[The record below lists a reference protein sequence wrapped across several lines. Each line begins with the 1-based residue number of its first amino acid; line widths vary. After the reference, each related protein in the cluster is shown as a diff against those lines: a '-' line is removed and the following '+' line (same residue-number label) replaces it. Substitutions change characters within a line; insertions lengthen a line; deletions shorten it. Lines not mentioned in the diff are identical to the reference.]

1 MRVTNNM
8 MLRNTTSNINNNKY
22 SVNSLNNQMSSQKKI
37 SRPSE
42 DPVVAIRA
50 LRLRSNL
57 SEINQYYEKNIP
69 DADAWLNV
77 TETALVNMKTILSDI
92 RTQCTYGASDQLKA
106 EDRKTIL
113 TQLESLRKQ
122 IYSEGNSDS
131 AGRTVFTGYRTNC
144 KLTFMED
151 ESNTEY
157 NIQQKFSYEDIGEHR
172 YYDGQVEL
180 KTAEEMS
187 QKVTTSDTKQ
197 YTYDRIRLAYGNI
210 GSLKDKDGNEIAVGN
225 TGTLSYHYTD
235 NTGAAKTGDL
245 NVTVYETEDDW
256 KKAVK
261 AGNMPKDGAAF
272 IKSTGELVLGNE
284 ASETLKQNKA
294 SIELNYDKKGFNSGE
309 VRPEYYFNCT
319 DITDAKNKITYE
331 KYDAKGNEIYQD
343 IDYIIA
349 VNQTLTVNTNA
360 SDVFNADIGR
370 DVDEMINAVKAAID
384 ANDKVDK
391 IKDMMSQAAYSGVS
405 AQENLQT
412 WLEAA
417 QKEADYAND
426 NLQKLYDSYI
436 GNFDEYLSDVNL
448 SITTVGSK
456 GDRLELTETRMS
468 NQQLTVKTLKSNNE
482 DRELSDIIS
491 ASGESLHTYAV
502 LEKLERAICGKGAE
516 RIAFETFI
524 QMRMFKGVLQRA
536 NDRLKVMSGGRY
548 EFELRTQNVRGNASE
563 GLDINM
569 IDNNSSRTR
578 RRDVSTLSGGERF
591 MASFALAIGLS
602 DYTLQRG
609 GNKQS
614 DMLFVDEGFS
624 SLDSSTFEMALNV
637 IQGISAG
644 RRMIGLVTHIDG
656 IKQYFKESQIY
667 VHKGKAGEGSTIE
680 VKCGVHKNM

>member
-42 DPVVAIRA
+42 DPVVTIRA

-69 DADAWLNV
+69 DAEAWLDV
-77 TETALVNMKTILSDI
+77 TETALKNMKTILSDI

-106 EDRKTIL
+106 EDRNTIL

-122 IYSEGNSDS
+122 IYSEGNSDY

-172 YYDGQVEL
+172 YYGGQVEL
-180 KTAEEMS
+180 NTAEEMS

-197 YTYDRIRLAYGNI
+197 YTYDRIRLAYGN
-210 GSLKDKDGNEIAVGN
+210 
-225 TGTLSYHYTD
+225 TGTLTD
-235 NTGAAKTGDL
+235 ADGNSIEAGGNPTITAVNADGTDRVINVKVYDTEEAWKADIKNSQPADNGA
-245 NVTVYETEDDW
+245 VY
-256 KKAVK
+256 
-261 AGNMPKDGAAF
+261 
-272 IKSTGELVLGNE
+272 IKSTGELVLGDTV
-284 ASETLKQNKA
+284 SEELKKNKA
-294 SIELNYDKKGFNSGE
+294 TITVNYDKKGFNSGE

-331 KYDAKGNEIYQD
+331 KYDANGNEIYQD

-391 IKDMMSQAAYSGVS
+391 IKDMMNQAAYSGVS

-448 SITTVGSK
+448 AITTVGSK

-482 DRELSDIIS
+482 DRELSDII
-491 ASGESLHTYAV
+491 
-502 LEKLERAICGKGAE
+502 I
-516 RIAFETFI
+516 
-524 QMRMFKGVLQRA
+524 
-536 NDRLKVMSGGRY
+536 
-548 EFELRTQNVRGNASE
+548 
-563 GLDINM
+563 
-569 IDNNSSRTR
+569 
-578 RRDVSTLSGGERF
+578 
-591 MASFALAIGLS
+591 
-602 DYTLQRG
+602 DYTAAYTAYQASLQAAG
-609 GNKQS
+609 
-614 DMLFVDEGFS
+614 MLNQTT
-624 SLDSSTFEMALNV
+624 LLNY
-637 IQGISAG
+637 I
-644 RRMIGLVTHIDG
+644 
-656 IKQYFKESQIY
+656 
-667 VHKGKAGEGSTIE
+667 
-680 VKCGVHKNM
+680 

>member
-69 DADAWLNV
+69 DADAWLDV
-77 TETALVNMKTILSDI
+77 TETALKNMKTILSDI

-122 IYSEGNSDS
+122 IYSEGNSDY

-172 YYDGQVEL
+172 YYGGQVEL

-197 YTYDRIRLAYGNI
+197 YTYDRIRLAYGN
-210 GSLKDKDGNEIAVGN
+210 
-225 TGTLSYHYTD
+225 TGTLTD
-235 NTGAAKTGDL
+235 ADGNSIEAGGNPTITAINADGKNQVINVKVYDTEEAWKADIKNSQPADNGA
-245 NVTVYETEDDW
+245 VY
-256 KKAVK
+256 
-261 AGNMPKDGAAF
+261 
-272 IKSTGELVLGNE
+272 IKSTGELVLGDNV
-284 ASETLKQNKA
+284 SEELKKNKA
-294 SIELNYDKKGFNSGE
+294 TITVNYDKKGFNSGE

-448 SITTVGSK
+448 AITTVGSK

-482 DRELSDIIS
+482 DRELSDII
-491 ASGESLHTYAV
+491 
-502 LEKLERAICGKGAE
+502 I
-516 RIAFETFI
+516 
-524 QMRMFKGVLQRA
+524 
-536 NDRLKVMSGGRY
+536 
-548 EFELRTQNVRGNASE
+548 
-563 GLDINM
+563 
-569 IDNNSSRTR
+569 
-578 RRDVSTLSGGERF
+578 
-591 MASFALAIGLS
+591 
-602 DYTLQRG
+602 DYTAAYTAYQASLQAAG
-609 GNKQS
+609 
-614 DMLFVDEGFS
+614 MLNQTT
-624 SLDSSTFEMALNV
+624 LLNY
-637 IQGISAG
+637 I
-644 RRMIGLVTHIDG
+644 
-656 IKQYFKESQIY
+656 
-667 VHKGKAGEGSTIE
+667 
-680 VKCGVHKNM
+680 

>member
-69 DADAWLNV
+69 DAEAWLDV
-77 TETALVNMKTILSDI
+77 TETALKNMKTILSDI

-106 EDRKTIL
+106 EDRNTIL

-122 IYSEGNSDS
+122 IYSEGNSDY

-172 YYDGQVEL
+172 YYGGQVEL
-180 KTAEEMS
+180 NTAEEMS

-197 YTYDRIRLAYGNI
+197 YTYDRIRLAYGN
-210 GSLKDKDGNEIAVGN
+210 
-225 TGTLSYHYTD
+225 TGTLTD
-235 NTGAAKTGDL
+235 ADGNSIEAGGNPTITAVNADGTDRVINVKVYDTEEAWKADIKNSQPADNGA
-245 NVTVYETEDDW
+245 VY
-256 KKAVK
+256 
-261 AGNMPKDGAAF
+261 
-272 IKSTGELVLGNE
+272 IKSTGELVLGDTV
-284 ASETLKQNKA
+284 SEELKKNKA
-294 SIELNYDKKGFNSGE
+294 TITVNYDKKGFNSGE

-331 KYDAKGNEIYQD
+331 KYDANGNEIYQD

-391 IKDMMSQAAYSGVS
+391 IKDMMNQAAYSGVS

-448 SITTVGSK
+448 AITTVGSK

-482 DRELSDIIS
+482 DRELSDII
-491 ASGESLHTYAV
+491 
-502 LEKLERAICGKGAE
+502 I
-516 RIAFETFI
+516 
-524 QMRMFKGVLQRA
+524 
-536 NDRLKVMSGGRY
+536 
-548 EFELRTQNVRGNASE
+548 
-563 GLDINM
+563 
-569 IDNNSSRTR
+569 
-578 RRDVSTLSGGERF
+578 
-591 MASFALAIGLS
+591 
-602 DYTLQRG
+602 DYTAAYTAYQASLQAAG
-609 GNKQS
+609 
-614 DMLFVDEGFS
+614 MLNQTT
-624 SLDSSTFEMALNV
+624 LLNY
-637 IQGISAG
+637 I
-644 RRMIGLVTHIDG
+644 
-656 IKQYFKESQIY
+656 
-667 VHKGKAGEGSTIE
+667 
-680 VKCGVHKNM
+680 

>member
-69 DADAWLNV
+69 DAEAWLDV
-77 TETALVNMKTILSDI
+77 TETALKNMKTILSDI

-106 EDRKTIL
+106 EDRNTIL

-122 IYSEGNSDS
+122 IYSEGNSDY
-131 AGRTVFTGYRTNC
+131 AGRTVFTGYRTNS

-172 YYDGQVEL
+172 YYGGQVEL

-187 QKVTTSDTKQ
+187 QRVTTSDTKQ
-197 YTYDRIRLAYGNI
+197 YTYDRIRLAYGN
-210 GSLKDKDGNEIAVGN
+210 
-225 TGTLSYHYTD
+225 TGTLTD
-235 NTGAAKTGDL
+235 ADGNSIEAGGNPTITAVNADGTDRVINVKVYDTEEAWKADIKNSQPADNGA
-245 NVTVYETEDDW
+245 VY
-256 KKAVK
+256 
-261 AGNMPKDGAAF
+261 
-272 IKSTGELVLGNE
+272 IKSTGELVLGDTV
-284 ASETLKQNKA
+284 SEELKKNKA
-294 SIELNYDKKGFNSGE
+294 TITVNYDKKGFNSGE

-331 KYDAKGNEIYQD
+331 KYDANGNEIYQD

-391 IKDMMSQAAYSGVS
+391 IKDMMNQAAYSGVS

-448 SITTVGSK
+448 AITTVGSK

-482 DRELSDIIS
+482 DRELSDII
-491 ASGESLHTYAV
+491 
-502 LEKLERAICGKGAE
+502 I
-516 RIAFETFI
+516 
-524 QMRMFKGVLQRA
+524 
-536 NDRLKVMSGGRY
+536 
-548 EFELRTQNVRGNASE
+548 
-563 GLDINM
+563 
-569 IDNNSSRTR
+569 
-578 RRDVSTLSGGERF
+578 
-591 MASFALAIGLS
+591 
-602 DYTLQRG
+602 DYTAAYTAYQASLQAAG
-609 GNKQS
+609 
-614 DMLFVDEGFS
+614 MLNQTT
-624 SLDSSTFEMALNV
+624 LLNY
-637 IQGISAG
+637 I
-644 RRMIGLVTHIDG
+644 
-656 IKQYFKESQIY
+656 
-667 VHKGKAGEGSTIE
+667 
-680 VKCGVHKNM
+680 

>member
-69 DADAWLNV
+69 DADAWLDV
-77 TETALVNMKTILSDI
+77 TETALKNMKTILKDI
-92 RTQCTYGASDQLKA
+92 RTQCTYGASDQLTA

-122 IYSEGNSDS
+122 IYSEGNSDY

-172 YYDGQVEL
+172 YYGGQVEL
-180 KTAEEMS
+180 KTGQEMS
-187 QKVTTSDTKQ
+187 TSVATADTKE
-197 YTYDRIRLAYGNI
+197 YSYNRIRLAYGN
-210 GSLKDKDGNEIAVGN
+210 
-225 TGTLSYHYTD
+225 TGTLTD
-235 NTGAAKTGDL
+235 ADGNSIEAGGNPTITAINADGKDKVINVKVYDTEEAWKADIKNSQPADNGA
-245 NVTVYETEDDW
+245 VY
-256 KKAVK
+256 
-261 AGNMPKDGAAF
+261 
-272 IKSTGELVLGNE
+272 IKSTGELVLGDTV
-284 ASETLKQNKA
+284 SEELKKNKA
-294 SIELNYDKKGFNSGE
+294 TITVNYDKKGFNKGE
-309 VRPEYYFNCT
+309 VRPEYYYNCK
-319 DITDAKNKITYE
+319 DITDAANPIEYQ
-331 KYDAKGNEIYQD
+331 KYDANGKEIYQD

-391 IKDMMSQAAYSGVS
+391 IKDMMNQAAYSGVS

-482 DRELSDIIS
+482 DRELSDII
-491 ASGESLHTYAV
+491 
-502 LEKLERAICGKGAE
+502 I
-516 RIAFETFI
+516 
-524 QMRMFKGVLQRA
+524 
-536 NDRLKVMSGGRY
+536 
-548 EFELRTQNVRGNASE
+548 
-563 GLDINM
+563 
-569 IDNNSSRTR
+569 
-578 RRDVSTLSGGERF
+578 
-591 MASFALAIGLS
+591 
-602 DYTLQRG
+602 DYTAAYTAYQASLQAAG
-609 GNKQS
+609 
-614 DMLFVDEGFS
+614 MLNQTT
-624 SLDSSTFEMALNV
+624 LLNY
-637 IQGISAG
+637 I
-644 RRMIGLVTHIDG
+644 
-656 IKQYFKESQIY
+656 
-667 VHKGKAGEGSTIE
+667 
-680 VKCGVHKNM
+680 

>member
-77 TETALVNMKTILSDI
+77 TETALENMKTILSDI

-122 IYSEGNSDS
+122 IYSEGNSDH

-197 YTYDRIRLAYGNI
+197 YTYDRIRLAYGN
-210 GSLKDKDGNEIAVGN
+210 
-225 TGTLSYHYTD
+225 TGTLTD
-235 NTGAAKTGDL
+235 ADGNSIEAGGNPTITAINADGTNKVINVKVYDTEEAWKADIKNSQPADNGA
-245 NVTVYETEDDW
+245 VY
-256 KKAVK
+256 
-261 AGNMPKDGAAF
+261 
-272 IKSTGELVLGNE
+272 IKSTGELVLGDNV
-284 ASETLKQNKA
+284 SEELKKNKA
-294 SIELNYDKKGFNSGE
+294 TITVNYDKKGFNSGE

-331 KYDAKGNEIYQD
+331 KYDANGNEIYQD

-391 IKDMMSQAAYSGVS
+391 IKDMMNQAAYSGVS

-448 SITTVGSK
+448 AITTVGSK

-482 DRELSDIIS
+482 DRELSDII
-491 ASGESLHTYAV
+491 
-502 LEKLERAICGKGAE
+502 I
-516 RIAFETFI
+516 
-524 QMRMFKGVLQRA
+524 
-536 NDRLKVMSGGRY
+536 
-548 EFELRTQNVRGNASE
+548 
-563 GLDINM
+563 
-569 IDNNSSRTR
+569 
-578 RRDVSTLSGGERF
+578 
-591 MASFALAIGLS
+591 
-602 DYTLQRG
+602 DYTAAYTAYQASLQAAG
-609 GNKQS
+609 
-614 DMLFVDEGFS
+614 MLNQTT
-624 SLDSSTFEMALNV
+624 LLNY
-637 IQGISAG
+637 I
-644 RRMIGLVTHIDG
+644 
-656 IKQYFKESQIY
+656 
-667 VHKGKAGEGSTIE
+667 
-680 VKCGVHKNM
+680 

>member
-69 DADAWLNV
+69 DADAWLDV
-77 TETALVNMKTILSDI
+77 TETALKNMKTILSDI
-92 RTQCTYGASDQLKA
+92 RTQCTYGASDQLTA

-122 IYSEGNSDS
+122 IYSEGNSDY

-157 NIQQKFSYEDIGEHR
+157 NIQQKFSYEDIVEHR
-172 YYDGQVEL
+172 YYGGQVEL
-180 KTAEEMS
+180 KTGQEMS
-187 QKVTTSDTKQ
+187 TSVATADTKE
-197 YTYDRIRLAYGNI
+197 YSYNRIRLAYGN
-210 GSLKDKDGNEIAVGN
+210 
-225 TGTLSYHYTD
+225 TGTLTD
-235 NTGAAKTGDL
+235 ADGNSIEAGGNPTITAINADGKDRVINVKVYDTEEAWKADIKNSQPADNGA
-245 NVTVYETEDDW
+245 VY
-256 KKAVK
+256 
-261 AGNMPKDGAAF
+261 
-272 IKSTGELVLGNE
+272 IKSTGELVLGDNV
-284 ASETLKQNKA
+284 SEELKKNKA
-294 SIELNYDKKGFNSGE
+294 TITVNYDKKGFNSGE

-331 KYDAKGNEIYQD
+331 KYDANGNEIYQD

-349 VNQTLTVNTNA
+349 VNQTLTINTNA

-391 IKDMMSQAAYSGVS
+391 IKDMMNQAAYSGVS

-448 SITTVGSK
+448 AITTVGSK

-482 DRELSDIIS
+482 DRELSDII
-491 ASGESLHTYAV
+491 
-502 LEKLERAICGKGAE
+502 I
-516 RIAFETFI
+516 
-524 QMRMFKGVLQRA
+524 
-536 NDRLKVMSGGRY
+536 
-548 EFELRTQNVRGNASE
+548 
-563 GLDINM
+563 
-569 IDNNSSRTR
+569 
-578 RRDVSTLSGGERF
+578 
-591 MASFALAIGLS
+591 
-602 DYTLQRG
+602 DYTAAYTAYQASLQAAG
-609 GNKQS
+609 
-614 DMLFVDEGFS
+614 MLNQTT
-624 SLDSSTFEMALNV
+624 LLNY
-637 IQGISAG
+637 I
-644 RRMIGLVTHIDG
+644 
-656 IKQYFKESQIY
+656 
-667 VHKGKAGEGSTIE
+667 
-680 VKCGVHKNM
+680 

>member
-69 DADAWLNV
+69 DAGAWLDV
-77 TETALVNMKTILSDI
+77 TETALKNMKTILSDI
-92 RTQCTYGASDQLKA
+92 RTQCTYGASDQLTA
-106 EDRKTIL
+106 ADRKTIL

-122 IYSEGNSDS
+122 IYSEGNSDY

-157 NIQQKFSYEDIGEHR
+157 NNQQKFSYEDIGEHR
-172 YYDGQVEL
+172 YYGGQVEL

-187 QKVTTSDTKQ
+187 QNVTTSDTKQ
-197 YTYDRIRLAYGNI
+197 YTYDRIRLAYGN
-210 GSLKDKDGNEIAVGN
+210 
-225 TGTLSYHYTD
+225 TGTLTD
-235 NTGAAKTGDL
+235 ADGNSIEAGGNPTITAINADGTNKVINVKVYDTEEAWKADIKNSQPADNGA
-245 NVTVYETEDDW
+245 VY
-256 KKAVK
+256 
-261 AGNMPKDGAAF
+261 
-272 IKSTGELVLGNE
+272 IKSTGELVLGDNV
-284 ASETLKQNKA
+284 SEELKKNKA
-294 SIELNYDKKGFNSGE
+294 TITVNYDKKGFNSGE

-331 KYDAKGNEIYQD
+331 KYDANGNEIYQD

-391 IKDMMSQAAYSGVS
+391 IKDMMNQAAYSGVS

-448 SITTVGSK
+448 AITTVGSK

-482 DRELSDIIS
+482 DRELSDII
-491 ASGESLHTYAV
+491 
-502 LEKLERAICGKGAE
+502 I
-516 RIAFETFI
+516 
-524 QMRMFKGVLQRA
+524 
-536 NDRLKVMSGGRY
+536 
-548 EFELRTQNVRGNASE
+548 
-563 GLDINM
+563 
-569 IDNNSSRTR
+569 
-578 RRDVSTLSGGERF
+578 
-591 MASFALAIGLS
+591 
-602 DYTLQRG
+602 DYTAAYTAYQASLQAAG
-609 GNKQS
+609 
-614 DMLFVDEGFS
+614 MLNQTT
-624 SLDSSTFEMALNV
+624 LLNY
-637 IQGISAG
+637 I
-644 RRMIGLVTHIDG
+644 
-656 IKQYFKESQIY
+656 
-667 VHKGKAGEGSTIE
+667 
-680 VKCGVHKNM
+680 

>member
-77 TETALVNMKTILSDI
+77 TETALKNMKTILSDI

-122 IYSEGNSDS
+122 IYSEGNSDY

-197 YTYDRIRLAYGNI
+197 YTYDRIRLAYGN
-210 GSLKDKDGNEIAVGN
+210 
-225 TGTLSYHYTD
+225 TGTLTD
-235 NTGAAKTGDL
+235 ADGNSIEAGGNPTITAINADGTNKVINVKVYDTEEAWKADIKNSQPADNGA
-245 NVTVYETEDDW
+245 VY
-256 KKAVK
+256 
-261 AGNMPKDGAAF
+261 
-272 IKSTGELVLGNE
+272 IKSTGELVLGDNV
-284 ASETLKQNKA
+284 SEELKKNKA
-294 SIELNYDKKGFNSGE
+294 TITVNYDKKGFNSGE

-331 KYDAKGNEIYQD
+331 KYDANGNEIYQD

-448 SITTVGSK
+448 AITTVGSK

-482 DRELSDIIS
+482 DRELSDII
-491 ASGESLHTYAV
+491 
-502 LEKLERAICGKGAE
+502 I
-516 RIAFETFI
+516 
-524 QMRMFKGVLQRA
+524 
-536 NDRLKVMSGGRY
+536 
-548 EFELRTQNVRGNASE
+548 
-563 GLDINM
+563 
-569 IDNNSSRTR
+569 
-578 RRDVSTLSGGERF
+578 
-591 MASFALAIGLS
+591 
-602 DYTLQRG
+602 DYTAAYTAYQASLQAAG
-609 GNKQS
+609 
-614 DMLFVDEGFS
+614 MLNQTT
-624 SLDSSTFEMALNV
+624 LLNY
-637 IQGISAG
+637 I
-644 RRMIGLVTHIDG
+644 
-656 IKQYFKESQIY
+656 
-667 VHKGKAGEGSTIE
+667 
-680 VKCGVHKNM
+680 

>member
-77 TETALVNMKTILSDI
+77 TETALENMKTILSDI

-122 IYSEGNSDS
+122 IYSEGNSDH

-197 YTYDRIRLAYGNI
+197 YTYDRIRLAYGDI

-261 AGNMPKDGAAF
+261 AGNMPEDGAAF
-272 IKSTGELVLGNE
+272 IKSTGELVLGNK

-391 IKDMMSQAAYSGVS
+391 IKDMMNQAAYSGVS

-482 DRELSDIIS
+482 DRELSDII
-491 ASGESLHTYAV
+491 
-502 LEKLERAICGKGAE
+502 I
-516 RIAFETFI
+516 
-524 QMRMFKGVLQRA
+524 
-536 NDRLKVMSGGRY
+536 
-548 EFELRTQNVRGNASE
+548 
-563 GLDINM
+563 
-569 IDNNSSRTR
+569 
-578 RRDVSTLSGGERF
+578 
-591 MASFALAIGLS
+591 
-602 DYTLQRG
+602 DYTAAYTAYQASLQAAG
-609 GNKQS
+609 
-614 DMLFVDEGFS
+614 MLNQTT
-624 SLDSSTFEMALNV
+624 LLNY
-637 IQGISAG
+637 I
-644 RRMIGLVTHIDG
+644 
-656 IKQYFKESQIY
+656 
-667 VHKGKAGEGSTIE
+667 
-680 VKCGVHKNM
+680 

>member
-69 DADAWLNV
+69 DAEAWLDV
-77 TETALVNMKTILSDI
+77 TETALKNMKTILSDI

-106 EDRKTIL
+106 EDRNIIL

-122 IYSEGNSDS
+122 IYSEGNSDY

-172 YYDGQVEL
+172 YYGGQVEL

-197 YTYDRIRLAYGNI
+197 YTYDRIRLAYGN
-210 GSLKDKDGNEIAVGN
+210 
-225 TGTLSYHYTD
+225 TGTLTD
-235 NTGAAKTGDL
+235 ADGNSIEAGGNPTITAVNADGTDRVINVKVYDTEEAWKADIKNSQPADNGA
-245 NVTVYETEDDW
+245 VY
-256 KKAVK
+256 
-261 AGNMPKDGAAF
+261 
-272 IKSTGELVLGNE
+272 IKSTGELVLGDTV
-284 ASETLKQNKA
+284 SEELKKNKA
-294 SIELNYDKKGFNSGE
+294 TITVNYDKKGFNSGE

-331 KYDAKGNEIYQD
+331 KYDTNGNEIYQD

-391 IKDMMSQAAYSGVS
+391 IKDMMNQAAYSGVS

-448 SITTVGSK
+448 AITTVGSK

-482 DRELSDIIS
+482 DRELSDII
-491 ASGESLHTYAV
+491 
-502 LEKLERAICGKGAE
+502 I
-516 RIAFETFI
+516 
-524 QMRMFKGVLQRA
+524 
-536 NDRLKVMSGGRY
+536 
-548 EFELRTQNVRGNASE
+548 
-563 GLDINM
+563 
-569 IDNNSSRTR
+569 
-578 RRDVSTLSGGERF
+578 
-591 MASFALAIGLS
+591 
-602 DYTLQRG
+602 DYTAAYTAYQASLQAAG
-609 GNKQS
+609 
-614 DMLFVDEGFS
+614 MLNQTT
-624 SLDSSTFEMALNV
+624 LLNY
-637 IQGISAG
+637 I
-644 RRMIGLVTHIDG
+644 
-656 IKQYFKESQIY
+656 
-667 VHKGKAGEGSTIE
+667 
-680 VKCGVHKNM
+680 

>member
-22 SVNSLNNQMSSQKKI
+22 NVNSLNNQMSSQKKI

-69 DADAWLNV
+69 DAEAWLDV
-77 TETALVNMKTILSDI
+77 TETALKNMKTILSDI

-113 TQLESLRKQ
+113 TQLESLRQQ
-122 IYSEGNSDS
+122 IYSEGNSDY

-151 ESNTEY
+151 ESDTEY
-157 NIQQKFSYEDIGEHR
+157 NIQQKFSYEDIKEHR
-172 YYDGQVEL
+172 YYSGQVEL
-180 KTAEEMS
+180 KTGQEMS
-187 QKVTTSDTKQ
+187 QNTATADTQQ
-197 YTYDRIRLAYGNI
+197 YTYNRIRLAYGNI
-210 GSLKDKDGNEIAVGN
+210 GSLKDSQGQEIAAGGTGKISYTYKDN
-225 TGTLSYHYTD
+225 TGT
-235 NTGAAKTGDL
+235 AQTGDL

-256 KKAVK
+256 KTAVK
-261 AGNMPKDGAAF
+261 AGNMPADGAAF
-272 IKSTGELVLGNE
+272 IKSTGELVLGDT

-294 SIELNYDKKGFNSGE
+294 SIELDYSKKGFDKGE

-319 DITDAKNKITYE
+319 DVTDAANPVKYD
-331 KYDAKGNEIYQD
+331 KYDANGNEIYQD

-391 IKDMMSQAAYSGVS
+391 IKDMMNQADYSGVT

-436 GNFDEYLSDVNL
+436 GNFDDYLSDVNL
-448 SITTVGSK
+448 AITTVGSK

-482 DRELSDIIS
+482 DRELSDII
-491 ASGESLHTYAV
+491 
-502 LEKLERAICGKGAE
+502 I
-516 RIAFETFI
+516 
-524 QMRMFKGVLQRA
+524 
-536 NDRLKVMSGGRY
+536 
-548 EFELRTQNVRGNASE
+548 
-563 GLDINM
+563 
-569 IDNNSSRTR
+569 
-578 RRDVSTLSGGERF
+578 
-591 MASFALAIGLS
+591 
-602 DYTLQRG
+602 DYTAAYTAYQASLQAAG
-609 GNKQS
+609 
-614 DMLFVDEGFS
+614 MLNQTT
-624 SLDSSTFEMALNV
+624 LLNY
-637 IQGISAG
+637 I
-644 RRMIGLVTHIDG
+644 
-656 IKQYFKESQIY
+656 
-667 VHKGKAGEGSTIE
+667 
-680 VKCGVHKNM
+680 

>member
-69 DADAWLNV
+69 DADAWLDV
-77 TETALVNMKTILSDI
+77 TETALENMKTILSDI

-122 IYSEGNSDS
+122 IYSEGNSDH

-197 YTYDRIRLAYGNI
+197 YTYDRIRLAYGDI
-210 GSLKDKDGNEIAVGN
+210 GSLKDKDGNEIAAGA

-235 NTGAAKTGDL
+235 NAGTAKTGDL

-261 AGNMPKDGAAF
+261 AGNMPEDGAAF
-272 IKSTGELVLGNE
+272 IKSTGELVLGNK
-284 ASETLKQNKA
+284 ASETLKQSKA
-294 SIELNYDKKGFNSGE
+294 SIELNYDKKGFNS
-309 VRPEYYFNCT
+309 
-319 DITDAKNKITYE
+319 
-331 KYDAKGNEIYQD
+331 GNEIYQD

-391 IKDMMSQAAYSGVS
+391 IKDMMNQAAYSGVS

-436 GNFDEYLSDVNL
+436 GNFDDYLSDVNL
-448 SITTVGSK
+448 AITTVGSK

-482 DRELSDIIS
+482 DRELSDII
-491 ASGESLHTYAV
+491 
-502 LEKLERAICGKGAE
+502 I
-516 RIAFETFI
+516 
-524 QMRMFKGVLQRA
+524 
-536 NDRLKVMSGGRY
+536 
-548 EFELRTQNVRGNASE
+548 
-563 GLDINM
+563 
-569 IDNNSSRTR
+569 
-578 RRDVSTLSGGERF
+578 
-591 MASFALAIGLS
+591 
-602 DYTLQRG
+602 DYTAAYTAYQASLQAAG
-609 GNKQS
+609 
-614 DMLFVDEGFS
+614 MLNQTT
-624 SLDSSTFEMALNV
+624 LLNY
-637 IQGISAG
+637 I
-644 RRMIGLVTHIDG
+644 
-656 IKQYFKESQIY
+656 
-667 VHKGKAGEGSTIE
+667 
-680 VKCGVHKNM
+680 

>member
-69 DADAWLNV
+69 DADAWLDV
-77 TETALVNMKTILSDI
+77 TETALKNMKTILKDI
-92 RTQCTYGASDQLKA
+92 RTQCTYGASDQLTA

-122 IYSEGNSDS
+122 IYSEGNSDY

-197 YTYDRIRLAYGNI
+197 YTYDRIRLAYGN
-210 GSLKDKDGNEIAVGN
+210 
-225 TGTLSYHYTD
+225 TGTLTD
-235 NTGAAKTGDL
+235 ADGNSIEAGGNPTITAVNADGTDRVINVKVYDTEEAWKADIKNSQPADNGA
-245 NVTVYETEDDW
+245 VY
-256 KKAVK
+256 
-261 AGNMPKDGAAF
+261 
-272 IKSTGELVLGNE
+272 IKSTGELVLGDTVNE
-284 ASETLKQNKA
+284 ELKKNKA
-294 SIELNYDKKGFNSGE
+294 TITVNYDKKGFNSGE

-370 DVDEMINAVKAAID
+370 DVDEMINAVKASID

-391 IKDMMSQAAYSGVS
+391 IKDMMNQAAYSGVS

-448 SITTVGSK
+448 AITTVGSK

-482 DRELSDIIS
+482 DRELSDII
-491 ASGESLHTYAV
+491 
-502 LEKLERAICGKGAE
+502 I
-516 RIAFETFI
+516 
-524 QMRMFKGVLQRA
+524 
-536 NDRLKVMSGGRY
+536 
-548 EFELRTQNVRGNASE
+548 
-563 GLDINM
+563 
-569 IDNNSSRTR
+569 
-578 RRDVSTLSGGERF
+578 
-591 MASFALAIGLS
+591 
-602 DYTLQRG
+602 DYTAAYTAYQASLQAAG
-609 GNKQS
+609 
-614 DMLFVDEGFS
+614 MLNQTT
-624 SLDSSTFEMALNV
+624 LLNY
-637 IQGISAG
+637 I
-644 RRMIGLVTHIDG
+644 
-656 IKQYFKESQIY
+656 
-667 VHKGKAGEGSTIE
+667 
-680 VKCGVHKNM
+680 

>member
-69 DADAWLNV
+69 DAEAWLDV
-77 TETALVNMKTILSDI
+77 TETALKNMKTILSDI

-106 EDRKTIL
+106 EDRNTIL

-122 IYSEGNSDS
+122 IYSEGNSDY

-172 YYDGQVEL
+172 YYGGQVEL

-197 YTYDRIRLAYGNI
+197 YTYDRIRLAYGN
-210 GSLKDKDGNEIAVGN
+210 
-225 TGTLSYHYTD
+225 TGTLTD
-235 NTGAAKTGDL
+235 ADGNSIEAGGNPTITAVNADGTDRVINVKVYDTEEAWKVDIKNSQPADNGA
-245 NVTVYETEDDW
+245 VY
-256 KKAVK
+256 
-261 AGNMPKDGAAF
+261 
-272 IKSTGELVLGNE
+272 IKSTGELVLGDTV
-284 ASETLKQNKA
+284 SEELKKNKA
-294 SIELNYDKKGFNSGE
+294 TITVNYDKKGFNSGE

-331 KYDAKGNEIYQD
+331 KYDANGNEIYQD

-391 IKDMMSQAAYSGVS
+391 IKDMMNQAAYSGVS

-448 SITTVGSK
+448 AITTVGSK

-482 DRELSDIIS
+482 DRELSDII
-491 ASGESLHTYAV
+491 
-502 LEKLERAICGKGAE
+502 I
-516 RIAFETFI
+516 
-524 QMRMFKGVLQRA
+524 
-536 NDRLKVMSGGRY
+536 
-548 EFELRTQNVRGNASE
+548 
-563 GLDINM
+563 
-569 IDNNSSRTR
+569 
-578 RRDVSTLSGGERF
+578 
-591 MASFALAIGLS
+591 
-602 DYTLQRG
+602 DYTAAYTAYQASLQAAG
-609 GNKQS
+609 
-614 DMLFVDEGFS
+614 MLNQTT
-624 SLDSSTFEMALNV
+624 LLNY
-637 IQGISAG
+637 I
-644 RRMIGLVTHIDG
+644 
-656 IKQYFKESQIY
+656 
-667 VHKGKAGEGSTIE
+667 
-680 VKCGVHKNM
+680 

>member
-57 SEINQYYEKNIP
+57 SEINQYYEKTIP
-69 DADAWLNV
+69 DAEAWLDV
-77 TETALVNMKTILSDI
+77 TETALKNMKTILSDI

-106 EDRKTIL
+106 EDRNTIL

-122 IYSEGNSDS
+122 IYSEGNSDY

-172 YYDGQVEL
+172 YYGGQVEL

-197 YTYDRIRLAYGNI
+197 YTYDRIRLAYGN
-210 GSLKDKDGNEIAVGN
+210 
-225 TGTLSYHYTD
+225 TGTLTD
-235 NTGAAKTGDL
+235 ADGNSIEAGGNPTITAVNADGTDRVINVKVYDTEEAWKADIKNSQPADNGA
-245 NVTVYETEDDW
+245 VY
-256 KKAVK
+256 
-261 AGNMPKDGAAF
+261 
-272 IKSTGELVLGNE
+272 IKSTGELVLGDTV
-284 ASETLKQNKA
+284 SEELKKNKA
-294 SIELNYDKKGFNSGE
+294 TITVNYDKKGFNSGE

-331 KYDAKGNEIYQD
+331 KYDANGNEIYQD

-391 IKDMMSQAAYSGVS
+391 IKDMMNQAAYSGVS

-448 SITTVGSK
+448 AITTVGSK

-482 DRELSDIIS
+482 DRELSDII
-491 ASGESLHTYAV
+491 
-502 LEKLERAICGKGAE
+502 I
-516 RIAFETFI
+516 
-524 QMRMFKGVLQRA
+524 
-536 NDRLKVMSGGRY
+536 
-548 EFELRTQNVRGNASE
+548 
-563 GLDINM
+563 
-569 IDNNSSRTR
+569 
-578 RRDVSTLSGGERF
+578 
-591 MASFALAIGLS
+591 
-602 DYTLQRG
+602 DYTAAYTAYQASLQAAG
-609 GNKQS
+609 
-614 DMLFVDEGFS
+614 MLNQTT
-624 SLDSSTFEMALNV
+624 LLNY
-637 IQGISAG
+637 I
-644 RRMIGLVTHIDG
+644 
-656 IKQYFKESQIY
+656 
-667 VHKGKAGEGSTIE
+667 
-680 VKCGVHKNM
+680 

>member
-69 DADAWLNV
+69 DADAWLDV
-77 TETALVNMKTILSDI
+77 TETALKNMKTILKDI
-92 RTQCTYGASDQLKA
+92 RTQCTYGASDQLTA

-122 IYSEGNSDS
+122 IYSEGNSDY

-197 YTYDRIRLAYGNI
+197 YTYDRIRLAYGN
-210 GSLKDKDGNEIAVGN
+210 
-225 TGTLSYHYTD
+225 TGTLTD
-235 NTGAAKTGDL
+235 ADGNSIEAGGNPTITAINADGTNRVINVKVYDTEEAWKADIKNSQPADNGA
-245 NVTVYETEDDW
+245 VY
-256 KKAVK
+256 
-261 AGNMPKDGAAF
+261 
-272 IKSTGELVLGNE
+272 IKSTGELVLGDTV
-284 ASETLKQNKA
+284 SEELKKNKA
-294 SIELNYDKKGFNSGE
+294 TITVNYDKKGFNKGE
-309 VRPEYYFNCT
+309 VRPEYYYNCK
-319 DITDAKNKITYE
+319 DITDAANTIEYQ
-331 KYDAKGNEIYQD
+331 KYDANGKEIYQD

-391 IKDMMSQAAYSGVS
+391 IKDMMNQAAYSGVS

-448 SITTVGSK
+448 AITTVGSK

-482 DRELSDIIS
+482 DRELSDII
-491 ASGESLHTYAV
+491 
-502 LEKLERAICGKGAE
+502 I
-516 RIAFETFI
+516 
-524 QMRMFKGVLQRA
+524 
-536 NDRLKVMSGGRY
+536 
-548 EFELRTQNVRGNASE
+548 
-563 GLDINM
+563 
-569 IDNNSSRTR
+569 
-578 RRDVSTLSGGERF
+578 
-591 MASFALAIGLS
+591 
-602 DYTLQRG
+602 DYTAAYTAYQASLQAAG
-609 GNKQS
+609 
-614 DMLFVDEGFS
+614 MLNQTT
-624 SLDSSTFEMALNV
+624 LLNY
-637 IQGISAG
+637 I
-644 RRMIGLVTHIDG
+644 
-656 IKQYFKESQIY
+656 
-667 VHKGKAGEGSTIE
+667 
-680 VKCGVHKNM
+680 

>member
-69 DADAWLNV
+69 DADAWLDV
-77 TETALVNMKTILSDI
+77 TETALKNMKTILKDI
-92 RTQCTYGASDQLKA
+92 RTQCTYGASDQLTA

-122 IYSEGNSDS
+122 IYSEGNSDY

-157 NIQQKFSYEDIGEHR
+157 NIQQKFSYEDIVEHR
-172 YYDGQVEL
+172 YYGGQVEL

-197 YTYDRIRLAYGNI
+197 YTYDRIRLAYGNT
-210 GSLKDKDGNEIAVGN
+210 GTLTDKDGKSIEAGGNPTITAINADGTNSVINVKVYDTEEAWKADIKNSQPADNGAV
-225 TGTLSYHYTD
+225 Y
-235 NTGAAKTGDL
+235 
-245 NVTVYETEDDW
+245 
-256 KKAVK
+256 
-261 AGNMPKDGAAF
+261 
-272 IKSTGELVLGNE
+272 IKSTGELVLGDNV
-284 ASETLKQNKA
+284 SEELKKNKA
-294 SIELNYDKKGFNSGE
+294 TITVNYDKKGFNSGE

-331 KYDAKGNEIYQD
+331 KYDANGNEIYQD

-436 GNFDEYLSDVNL
+436 GNFDDYLSDVNL
-448 SITTVGSK
+448 AITTVGSK

-482 DRELSDIIS
+482 DRELSDII
-491 ASGESLHTYAV
+491 
-502 LEKLERAICGKGAE
+502 I
-516 RIAFETFI
+516 
-524 QMRMFKGVLQRA
+524 
-536 NDRLKVMSGGRY
+536 
-548 EFELRTQNVRGNASE
+548 
-563 GLDINM
+563 
-569 IDNNSSRTR
+569 
-578 RRDVSTLSGGERF
+578 
-591 MASFALAIGLS
+591 
-602 DYTLQRG
+602 DYTAAYTAYQASLQAAG
-609 GNKQS
+609 
-614 DMLFVDEGFS
+614 MLNQTT
-624 SLDSSTFEMALNV
+624 LLNY
-637 IQGISAG
+637 I
-644 RRMIGLVTHIDG
+644 
-656 IKQYFKESQIY
+656 
-667 VHKGKAGEGSTIE
+667 
-680 VKCGVHKNM
+680 

>member
-1 MRVTNNM
+1 MAKYRKLSRTSSQRKALLRGQVTA
-8 MLRNTTSNINNNKY
+8 L
-22 SVNSLNNQMSSQKKI
+22 LNNGKI
-37 SRPSE
+37 
-42 DPVVAIRA
+42 
-50 LRLRSNL
+50 
-57 SEINQYYEKNIP
+57 
-69 DADAWLNV
+69 
-77 TETALVNMKTILSDI
+77 
-92 RTQCTYGASDQLKA
+92 
-106 EDRKTIL
+106 
-113 TQLESLRKQ
+113 
-122 IYSEGNSDS
+122 
-131 AGRTVFTGYRTNC
+131 
-144 KLTFMED
+144 
-151 ESNTEY
+151 
-157 NIQQKFSYEDIGEHR
+157 
-172 YYDGQVEL
+172 
-180 KTAEEMS
+180 
-187 QKVTTSDTKQ
+187 VTTEAKAKEV
-197 YTYDRIRLAYGNI
+197 RKIAEGIIALAVKEKDNYEEVTVKAKVA
-210 GSLKDKDGNEIAVGN
+210 LKDKDGNEIAVGK

-294 SIELNYDKKGFNSGE
+294 SIELNYDKNGFNSGE

-391 IKDMMSQAAYSGVS
+391 IKDMMNQAAYSGVS

-448 SITTVGSK
+448 ANTTVGSK

-482 DRELSDIIS
+482 DRELSDII
-491 ASGESLHTYAV
+491 
-502 LEKLERAICGKGAE
+502 I
-516 RIAFETFI
+516 
-524 QMRMFKGVLQRA
+524 
-536 NDRLKVMSGGRY
+536 
-548 EFELRTQNVRGNASE
+548 
-563 GLDINM
+563 
-569 IDNNSSRTR
+569 
-578 RRDVSTLSGGERF
+578 
-591 MASFALAIGLS
+591 
-602 DYTLQRG
+602 DYTAAYTAYQASLQAAG
-609 GNKQS
+609 
-614 DMLFVDEGFS
+614 MLNQTT
-624 SLDSSTFEMALNV
+624 LLNY
-637 IQGISAG
+637 I
-644 RRMIGLVTHIDG
+644 
-656 IKQYFKESQIY
+656 
-667 VHKGKAGEGSTIE
+667 
-680 VKCGVHKNM
+680 

>member
-69 DADAWLNV
+69 DAEAWLDV
-77 TETALVNMKTILSDI
+77 TETALKNMKTILSDI

-122 IYSEGNSDS
+122 IYSEGNSDY

-172 YYDGQVEL
+172 YYGGQVEL

-197 YTYDRIRLAYGNI
+197 YTYDRIRLAYGN
-210 GSLKDKDGNEIAVGN
+210 
-225 TGTLSYHYTD
+225 TGTLTD
-235 NTGAAKTGDL
+235 ADGNSIEAGGNPTITAVNADGTDRVINVKVYDTEEAWKADIKNSQPADNGA
-245 NVTVYETEDDW
+245 VY
-256 KKAVK
+256 
-261 AGNMPKDGAAF
+261 
-272 IKSTGELVLGNE
+272 IKSTGELVLGDTV
-284 ASETLKQNKA
+284 SEELKKNKA
-294 SIELNYDKKGFNSGE
+294 TITVNYDKKGFNSGE

-331 KYDAKGNEIYQD
+331 KYDANGNEIYQD

-391 IKDMMSQAAYSGVS
+391 IKDMMNQAAYSGVS

-448 SITTVGSK
+448 AITTVGSK

-482 DRELSDIIS
+482 DRELSDII
-491 ASGESLHTYAV
+491 
-502 LEKLERAICGKGAE
+502 I
-516 RIAFETFI
+516 
-524 QMRMFKGVLQRA
+524 
-536 NDRLKVMSGGRY
+536 
-548 EFELRTQNVRGNASE
+548 
-563 GLDINM
+563 
-569 IDNNSSRTR
+569 
-578 RRDVSTLSGGERF
+578 
-591 MASFALAIGLS
+591 
-602 DYTLQRG
+602 DYTAAYTAYQASLQAAG
-609 GNKQS
+609 
-614 DMLFVDEGFS
+614 MLNQTT
-624 SLDSSTFEMALNV
+624 LLNY
-637 IQGISAG
+637 I
-644 RRMIGLVTHIDG
+644 
-656 IKQYFKESQIY
+656 
-667 VHKGKAGEGSTIE
+667 
-680 VKCGVHKNM
+680 

>member
-77 TETALVNMKTILSDI
+77 TETALENMKTILSDI

-122 IYSEGNSDS
+122 IYSEGNSDH

-261 AGNMPKDGAAF
+261 AGNMPEDVTEDIFVSKIVYNYSG
-272 IKSTGELVLGNE
+272 
-284 ASETLKQNKA
+284 TLPAKA
-294 SIELNYDKKGFNSGE
+294 SIRLNVGKAYAG
-309 VRPEYYFNCT
+309 
-319 DITDAKNKITYE
+319 
-331 KYDAKGNEIYQD
+331 
-343 IDYIIA
+343 
-349 VNQTLTVNTNA
+349 QTLYYSQLLDDGTIISMMSAIVDNDGYMTVEQDHCSTYLITRQQLTGNSTENVTGA
-360 SDVFNADIGR
+360 ADNKVETPQTGDNSNIVIWLTLCIILCCG
-370 DVDEMINAVKAAID
+370 ITLYIFAVKARKM
-384 ANDKVDK
+384 N
-391 IKDMMSQAAYSGVS
+391 
-405 AQENLQT
+405 
-412 WLEAA
+412 
-417 QKEADYAND
+417 
-426 NLQKLYDSYI
+426 
-436 GNFDEYLSDVNL
+436 
-448 SITTVGSK
+448 
-456 GDRLELTETRMS
+456 R
-468 NQQLTVKTLKSNNE
+468 
-482 DRELSDIIS
+482 
-491 ASGESLHTYAV
+491 
-502 LEKLERAICGKGAE
+502 
-516 RIAFETFI
+516 
-524 QMRMFKGVLQRA
+524 
-536 NDRLKVMSGGRY
+536 
-548 EFELRTQNVRGNASE
+548 
-563 GLDINM
+563 
-569 IDNNSSRTR
+569 
-578 RRDVSTLSGGERF
+578 
-591 MASFALAIGLS
+591 
-602 DYTLQRG
+602 
-609 GNKQS
+609 
-614 DMLFVDEGFS
+614 
-624 SLDSSTFEMALNV
+624 
-637 IQGISAG
+637 
-644 RRMIGLVTHIDG
+644 
-656 IKQYFKESQIY
+656 
-667 VHKGKAGEGSTIE
+667 
-680 VKCGVHKNM
+680 